1 MKIKVLPNDIPLPAP
16 CKETRKPQ
24 SLPIP
29 SAARYASPI
38 PLSGKPVS
46 EDTMPRI
53 LLHACCG
60 PCALMPI
67 AQLRD
72 EGWDPTLFWFNPN
85 IHPADE
91 WLKRRDA
98 LREVAAKYGLP
109 LIEEGAPLNPGEWV
123 RSLGGEK
130 ELGLRCV
137 QCYRPRMVRTAEL
150 AAEQGFDAFTSS
162 LLYSKYQ
169 AHESIIAE
177 AETSALRFGAT
188 FLYRDFR
195 PLWWDGIALSKEL
208 GIYRQK
214 WCGCILSMKEA
225 LLQQKEAAARKAAQK
240 AERAA
245 RLAREEEE
253 RRRKKEAI
261 AAKQAEKAQ
270 KRQERL
276 VAKGLS

>member
-1 MKIKVLPNDIPLPAP
+1 
-16 CKETRKPQ
+16 
-24 SLPIP
+24 
-29 SAARYASPI
+29 
-38 PLSGKPVS
+38 
-46 EDTMPRI
+46 MPTI

-60 PCALMPI
+60 PCSLMPVVR
-67 AQLRD
+67 LRD
-72 EGWDPTLFWFNPN
+72 EGWEPTLFWYNPN

-98 LREVAAKYGLP
+98 LREVAAKLGLP
-109 LIEEGAPLNPGEWV
+109 LIEEGEAPAPGAWV
-123 RSLGGEK
+123 RGLGGTTA
-130 ELGLRCV
+130 LGQRCAL
-137 QCYRPRMVRTAEL
+137 CYRPRMVRTAEL

-177 AETSALRFGAT
+177 AEAAARNAGAE

-195 PLWWDGIALSKEL
+195 PFWWDGINMSKEL

-225 LLQQKEAAARKAAQK
+225 LAQQEEAARQKAALK

-245 RLAREEEE
+245 RLAQEAEE
-253 RRRKKEAI
+253 RRKKKEAL

-270 KRQERL
+270 KRRERL
-276 VAKGLS
+276 EAKGLLTSPEASED